1 MQDRAGYIWQYGRM
15 SVHPLPHIVVETGEA
30 PTASIIWLH
39 GLGADGHDF
48 EPIVP
53 ELGLPADLAVRFI
66 FPHAPSMPVTL
77 NGGYIMPA
85 WYDIRQSDLGIEH
98 DREGIRQSTRSIQM
112 LIEQEEMHG
121 IPAERI
127 ILAGFS
133 QGGAM
138 ALHVGLRQGKALA
151 GIMALS
157 AYLLLPEE
165 TDQFSESGKSSSLF
179 MAHGIEDPVV
189 PYALGE
195 ASCRRLEK
203 LGCRVEWH
211 SYPMQHAVCPQEI
224 TDIGQWLS
232 RTLAT

>member
-1 MQDRAGYIWQYGRM
+1 M
-15 SVHPLPHIVVETGEA
+15 SIHTLPHLVIETGEQ

-53 ELGLPADLAVRFI
+53 ELKLPPELAVRFI

-98 DREGIRQSTRSIQM
+98 DRDGIKQSAKVIQM
-112 LIEQEEMHG
+112 LIDQEQMHG
-121 IPAERI
+121 IPAGRI

-138 ALHVGLRQGKALA
+138 ALYAGLRQGAALG

-165 TDQFSESGKSSSLF
+165 HAQCSESSKTSPVF
-179 MAHGIEDPVV
+179 MAHGIDDPVV
-189 PYALGE
+189 PYGLGDS
-195 ASCRRLEK
+195 SCRK
-203 LGCRVEWH
+203 IQGMGYTVEWH
-211 SYPMQHAVCPQEI
+211 SYPMQHSVCPQEI
-224 TDIGQWLS
+224 TAIGKWIA
-232 RTLAT
+232 RILAA